1 MFKESEKN
9 KQMNLFSSPHTYL
22 SGSAGKF
29 YSNPLSW
36 YNQFREQVVV
46 CVDESIF
53 SVLFHDDNGAPNY
66 PARVLVGMSILKEG
80 LGCSDLVVL
89 EVSFDILTRSAL
101 GFMSLKTK
109 PFSIHLVPVPRNHRP
124 GVRR

>member
-36 YNQFREQVVV
+36 HNQFREQVV
-46 CVDESIF
+46 
-53 SVLFHDDNGAPNY
+53 
-66 PARVLVGMSILKEG
+66 ARVDDPIQ
-80 LGCSDLVVL
+80 L
-89 EVSFDILTRSAL
+89 ELDFNFVKD
-101 GFMSLKTK
+101 GK
-109 PFSIHLVPVPRNHRP
+109 
-124 GVRR
+124 